1 MSQTAGIAAI
11 SSGSTS
17 PRSLKRKREAAE
29 FAHSRPSPG
38 PSSQSSRLVNGASSN
53 LSHSATTTNGN
64 HYTSPD
70 SDEMQTSD
78 NGDMLRG
85 VGSASSLGSTVSSVF
100 SRNSQTYANSSKAT
114 ANGYTPLTNHTDS
127 SPPKG
132 SSPQHSK
139 SAAEMISLNGAV
151 ASTPHLPQSDTPE
164 PPQQQQRPQ
173 MLPPPGKAK
182 GYRAVWDPELDNKLS
197 REERKRAA
205 FKKRDFG
212 TEVRYIFHILLSLH
226 NITHIT

>member
-1 MSQTAGIAAI
+1 MSQTAGV
-11 SSGSTS
+11 
-17 PRSLKRKREAAE
+17 KRKLDAAAD
-29 FAHSRPSPG
+29 FVRSRPSPG
-38 PSSQSSRLVNGASSN
+38 ASSQSSRLANGAHSNSST
-53 LSHSATTTNGN
+53 SAMANGN

-70 SDEMQTSD
+70 SDGVQTSEA
-78 NGDMLRG
+78 GDMLRG
-85 VGSASSLGSTVSSVF
+85 VGSASSLETTASSAF
-100 SRNSQTYANSSKAT
+100 SRNSQSFSHNSKIA
-114 ANGYTPLTNHTDS
+114 AHGYTPLTSHTDS

-132 SSPQHSK
+132 PVPQHSK
-139 SAAEMISLNGAV
+139 SAMEMTLLDGAV
-151 ASTPHLPQSDTPE
+151 ASASYEPHSDSTAH

-226 NITHIT
+226 NMTHT

>member
-11 SSGSTS
+11 SGSTS
-17 PRSLKRKREAAE
+17 PRSLKRKREAAD
-29 FAHSRPSPG
+29 FAHTRPSPG
-38 PSSQSSRLVNGASSN
+38 VPSQSSRLANGASPN
-53 LSHSATTTNGN
+53 LSNSATTNGN

-70 SDEMQTSD
+70 SDEMQISD

-85 VGSASSLGSTVSSVF
+85 VGSASSLNSTVSSVF
-100 SRNSQTYANSSKAT
+100 SRNSQSHTNNSRAS

-139 SAAEMISLNGAV
+139 SATEMSSLNGAV
-151 ASTPHLPQSDTPE
+151 ASASHPPQSDSPE
-164 PPQQQQRPQ
+164 PPPQQQQRPQ

-212 TEVRYIFHILLSLH
+212 TEVRNTFHILLSLH
-226 NITHIT
+226 NMTHIT

>member
-1 MSQTAGIAAI
+1 MSQTA
-11 SSGSTS
+11 T
-17 PRSLKRKREAAE
+17 LKRKRL
-29 FAHSRPSPG
+29 PSPAAS
-38 PSSQSSRLVNGASSN
+38 SSQSSRRLTNGASLPS
-53 LSHSATTTNGN
+53 SASATANGE

-78 NGDMLRG
+78 TGDMLRG

-100 SRNSQTYANSSKAT
+100 SHNSHSFAINSKAS
-114 ANGYTPLTNHTDS
+114 ASGYTPLTTHTDS

-132 SSPQHSK
+132 SSPRLSK
-139 SAAEMISLNGAV
+139 PATEMASLHGAV
-151 ASTPHLPQSDTPE
+151 ASTSHLPPSDTTPD
-164 PPQQQQRPQ
+164 PPQQQRPRPQ

-212 TEVRYIFHILLSLH
+212 AVVRYTFHILLSLH
-226 NITHIT
+226 NITHMT